1 MKNEAVRND
10 SGKPDLQVEAHH
22 VGTVSIGRPQGGMQS
37 TLEDGRFAGDKF
49 AAITEHLQAR
59 IAELESFNADLTNL
73 FAGGN
78 VTTICLDRDG
88 RIKWFVPLSD
98 NHCNLTEMDL
108 GHPLSGIHQAYAGV
122 DLAGDA
128 QTVLERN
135 IPVRRELELENGRCY
150 LRLITPYHATG
161 KYAEGLVVTY
171 TDISENKRLAV
182 KAAEAQ
188 RSMADMLE
196 KMVQVRTA
204 QLSTLAT
211 ELATAEE
218 RERRKL
224 AQDLHDD
231 LSQVLSII
239 KLKLTLLDHQE
250 RRGNLRD
257 VLKDIH
263 ALTDQA
269 NHSVRSLAVR
279 LSPPA
284 LHALGLVPALDWLA
298 EEVERLYGLTVHFH
312 DDGASKPIREPAR
325 TIVFRAVG
333 ELLANVAKHAG
344 AQSADVTCCL
354 IREDRLV
361 VAVSDPG
368 CGFECEEILTSQTG
382 ASGLGLLGIRER
394 LARIGGEVNIDS
406 MPGEGTTI
414 TLSIPLDPALPSGED
429 A

>member
-10 SGKPDLQVEAHH
+10 SGKPDLQVETHH
-22 VGTVSIGRPQGGMQS
+22 VGTVSVGLPQGGMQS
-37 TLEDGRFAGDKF
+37 TFEDGRCAGDRF
-49 AAITEHLQAR
+49 AAITEQLQAR

-73 FAGGN
+73 FAGGDI
-78 VTTICLDRDG
+78 TTICLDQDG

-108 GHPLSGIHQAYAGV
+108 GRPFSGIHQAFAGTA
-122 DLAGDA
+122 LAGDA
-128 QTVLERN
+128 QAVMEKN

-150 LRLITPYHATG
+150 LRLIAPYHAAG
-161 KYAEGLVVTY
+161 KHAEGLVVTY

-239 KLKLTLLDHQE
+239 KLKLTLLDHEE

-269 NHSVRSLAVR
+269 SHSVRALAVR

-284 LHALGLVPALDWLA
+284 LQALGLVPALDWLA
-298 EEVERLYGLTVHFH
+298 EEVERLYGLTVRFH
-312 DDGASKPIREPAR
+312 DDGAPKPIVEPAR

-344 AQSADVTCCL
+344 AQSADVICCL

-361 VAVSDPG
+361 VAVSDSG
-368 CGFECEEILTSQTG
+368 CGFEYEEILTSQPG